1 MKLSEIDVN
10 KKFILKNIDFH
21 GIKKRR
27 LYDLGFIPGQV
38 IEKMYDSVFKNPSC
52 YKIKDT
58 FNKCLLNLINFYN
71 LGFKISV
78 HQINF
83 SNTFFSVFPVSS
95 IY

>member
-1 MKLSEIDVN
+1 MKLSDIDVN

-58 FNKCLLNLINFYN
+58 FIALRKEDAY
-71 LGFKISV
+71 KIEV
-78 HQINF
+78 DNE
-83 SNTFFSVFPVSS
+83 
-95 IY
+95 

>member
-1 MKLSEIDVN
+1 MKLSEVDVN
-10 KKFILKNIDFH
+10 KKFILKSIDFH

-58 FNKCLLNLINFYN
+58 FIALRKEDAY
-71 LGFKISV
+71 KIEV
-78 HQINF
+78 DNE
-83 SNTFFSVFPVSS
+83 
-95 IY
+95 